1 MTISFKVSENTK
13 QKAIEYFKDKRRDK
27 TPAYAI
33 FQADEE
39 DTVVTLYESGSMVF
53 QGVSADID
61 ANIWKETEKHLN
73 PNKKIEE
80 KKKKEPTK
88 QEETNLKKYYF
99 ATTIGSDEVGTG
111 DFFGP
116 IVVTSSYVTK
126 DDIPFLEDLGVRDS
140 KKLTD
145 EKILEIVPKIIK
157 RIPYKSFILNNT
169 DYNNFYSKDV
179 NMNKMKAILHNKVL
193 VSLTSEQKVFDYI
206 VVDEFAKEYVYYSY
220 LKDVKQVCKNI
231 TFLTK
236 AEDKVLSVACAS
248 IISRYIFIKEFD
260 KLSKELGIL
269 LPKGAGTIVD
279 EIAKTIVQKYGY
291 DKLKEIAKMNFKN
304 VLKINDSIQ

>member
-88 QEETNLKKYYF
+88 KEETNLKKYYF

-126 DDIPFLEDLGVRDS
+126 DDIPFLENLGVRDS

-193 VSLTSEQKVFDYI
+193 VSLASEQKVFDYI

-220 LKDVKQVCKNI
+220 LRDVKQVCKNI